1 MGSVEII
8 KRIKSFR
15 KQKKENKIKE
25 ELKGNPGDQKQKS
38 ETKKD
43 R

>member
-25 ELKGNPGDQKQKS
+25 ELKGNPGD
-38 ETKKD
+38 
-43 R
+43 